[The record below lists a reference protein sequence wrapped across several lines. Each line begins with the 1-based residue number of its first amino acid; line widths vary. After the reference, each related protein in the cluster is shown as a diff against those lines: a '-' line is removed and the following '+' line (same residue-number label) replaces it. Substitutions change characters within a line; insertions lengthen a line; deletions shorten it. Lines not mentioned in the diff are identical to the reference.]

1 MSNPVLTTFPYQSPA
16 VSDPPIATTR
26 HALLP
31 PEPVIFGRSPMMQMV
46 RQNLDKVKGN
56 NVPVLIQ
63 GESGTGKEVI
73 AAFLHLRS
81 PWSDGPL
88 VKVSCPAIPST
99 LMESELFGYEKGAFT
114 GAYATKPG
122 RVEMAHRGTLF
133 LDEIGDL
140 DLALQA
146 KLLQLLQNGQFSR
159 IGSQRDKTVDVRVVC
174 ATNRELAREITRGTF
189 RQDLYY
195 RINVV
200 SVHLPPLRQRRED
213 IAGLVHHF
221 LDAYSSKLPCAIRPI
236 SSSLMKLFEAYDWP
250 GNIRQLENLVRR
262 YVILGSEE
270 SISDELLAQ
279 PASVGDAEIVIGEE
293 PVSLKKIAQQAS
305 QASERRAILKALQA
319 HQWNRKRAARSLS
332 ISYRALLYKMRQAGL
347 PARNGNG
354 NGKSEVHNQSNQPP
368 GRGNE

>member
-1 MSNPVLTTFPYQSPA
+1 MSDTLVKAIPFTSALRPA
-16 VSDPPIATTR
+16 LPIATQ
-26 HALLP
+26 ASELP
-31 PEPVIFGRSPMMQMV
+31 PEPVIFGRSALMQQV
-46 RQNLDKVKGN
+46 RADLEKVKGN

-73 AAFLHLRS
+73 AMFLHDRS

-99 LMESELFGYEKGAFT
+99 LLESELFGYEKGAFT
-114 GAYATKPG
+114 GAYAAKPG

-140 DLALQA
+140 DLMLQA

-174 ATNRELAREITRGTF
+174 ATNRALAREVSHGTF

-195 RINVV
+195 RINVL
-200 SVHLPPLRQRRED
+200 SIHLPPLRQRQED
-213 IAGLVHHF
+213 IRGLVEYF
-221 LDAYSSKLPCAIRPI
+221 LETHSTKLKCLKPPVPKP
-236 SSSLMKLFEAYDWP
+236 LMNLLEAYDWP
-250 GNIRQLENLVRR
+250 GNIRQLENLVKR

-270 SISDELLAQ
+270 SVTRELLAI
-279 PASVGDAEIVIGEE
+279 PENGYDGEVAIGDE

-305 QASERRAILKALQA
+305 MACERRVILKALQA
-319 HQWNRKRAARSLS
+319 HAWNRKRAARSLS
-332 ISYRALLYKMRQAGL
+332 ISYRAFLYKMRQAGL
-347 PARNGNG
+347 PVRSGAGHQD
-354 NGKSEVHNQSNQPP
+354 KEAATPASTAK
-368 GRGNE
+368 

>member
-1 MSNPVLTTFPYQSPA
+1 MSNLVLTSLPYEPSGL
-16 VSDPPIATTR
+16 SDPPIATR
-26 HALLP
+26 RPILP
-31 PEPVIFGRSPMMQMV
+31 PEPVIFGRSPMMQVV
-46 RQNLDKVKGN
+46 RQNLEKIKGN

-73 AAFLHLRS
+73 AAFLHYRS

-99 LMESELFGYEKGAFT
+99 LLESELFGYEKGAFT

-140 DLALQA
+140 DLGLQA

-174 ATNRELAREITRGTF
+174 ATNRELGREITRGTF

-200 SVHLPPLRQRRED
+200 LVHLPPLRQRRED
-213 IAGLVHHF
+213 IAALVNHF
-221 LDAYSSKLPCAIRPI
+221 LEAYSSKLTCEVRPI
-236 SSSLMKLFEAYDWP
+236 STSLMRLFEAYEWP

-279 PASVGDAEIVIGEE
+279 PEPGCDQEVIIGEE

-305 QASERRAILKALQA
+305 LASERRAILKALQV

-354 NGKSEVHNQSNQPP
+354 KSEQHKQSP
-368 GRGNE
+368 GRRNE

>member
-1 MSNPVLTTFPYQSPA
+1 MSDPIITSFPVPAHSDAAIATQSP
-16 VSDPPIATTR
+16 V
-26 HALLP
+26 LP
-31 PEPVIFGRSPMMQMV
+31 PEHVIFGRSAMMQLV
-46 RQNLDKVKGN
+46 RQNLEKIKGN
-56 NVPVLIQ
+56 NAPVLLQ

-73 AAFLHLRS
+73 AAFLHHRS

-99 LMESELFGYEKGAFT
+99 LLESELFGYEKGAFT
-114 GAYATKPG
+114 GAYVTKPG

-174 ATNRELAREITRGTF
+174 ATNHELAREITHGTF

-200 SVHLPPLRQRRED
+200 LLRLPPLRHRRED
-213 IAGLVHHF
+213 IPGLVNYF
-221 LDAYSSKLPCAIRPI
+221 LEAHSARFQTTARPL
-236 SSSLMKLFEAYDWP
+236 SRSLMRLFEAYDWP

-262 YVILGSEE
+262 YVILDSEE
-270 SISDELLAQ
+270 SISDELLARSD
-279 PASVGDAEIVIGEE
+279 AADDGDIVIGDH
-293 PVSLKKIAQQAS
+293 PISLKKIARQAS
-305 QASERRAILKALQA
+305 LASERKAMLKALEA

-347 PARNGNG
+347 PVRNG
-354 NGKSEVHNQSNQPP
+354 NGKSGAHK
-368 GRGNE
+368 

>member
-1 MSNPVLTTFPYQSPA
+1 MSNPVLTSVPYRSA
-16 VSDPPIATTR
+16 ALENAPIATQR
-26 HALLP
+26 PILP
-31 PEPVIFGRSPMMQMV
+31 PEPVIFGRTAMMQMV
-46 RQNLDKVKGN
+46 RQNLEKIKGN

-73 AAFLHLRS
+73 AAFLHHRS

-88 VKVSCPAIPST
+88 VKVVCPTIPST
-99 LMESELFGYEKGAFT
+99 LLESELFGYEKGAFT
-114 GAYATKPG
+114 GAYAAKPG
-122 RVEMAHRGTLF
+122 RIEMAHRGTLF

-140 DLALQA
+140 DPALQA

-159 IGSQRDKTVDVRVVC
+159 IGSQRDKVVDVRVVC

-200 SVHLPPLRQRRED
+200 AVHLPPLRQRRED

-221 LDAYSSKLPCAIRPI
+221 LDTYSSKLTCAVQPI
-236 SSSLMKLFEAYDWP
+236 SNSLMRLFESYDWP

-270 SISDELLAQ
+270 SISNELLAE
-279 PASVGDAEIVIGEE
+279 PASIDDPDIVIGEE

-305 QASERRAILKALQA
+305 LASEKRAILKALQA

-332 ISYRALLYKMRQAGL
+332 ISYRAMLYKMRQAGL
-347 PARNGNG
+347 PARNGHDKSNGREPSG
-354 NGKSEVHNQSNQPP
+354 NGQ
-368 GRGNE
+368 

>member
-1 MSNPVLTTFPYQSPA
+1 MSDPILTRFPVAASGDAAIATQSP
-16 VSDPPIATTR
+16 V
-26 HALLP
+26 LP
-31 PEPVIFGRSPMMQMV
+31 PEQVIFGRSQMMHLV
-46 RQNLDKVKGN
+46 RQNLEKIKGN
-56 NVPVLIQ
+56 NAPVLLQ

-73 AAFLHLRS
+73 AAFLHHRS

-99 LMESELFGYEKGAFT
+99 LLESELFGYEKGAFT
-114 GAYATKPG
+114 GAYVTKPG

-174 ATNRELAREITRGTF
+174 ATNRELAREIMHGAF

-200 SVHLPPLRQRRED
+200 LLRLPPLRQRRED
-213 IAGLVHHF
+213 IPALVNYF
-221 LDAYSSKLPCAIRPI
+221 LETYTTRFQATPRPP
-236 SSSLMKLFEAYDWP
+236 SGALMRLFENYDWP
-250 GNIRQLENLVRR
+250 GNIRQLENLIRR
-262 YVILGSEE
+262 YVILDSEE
-270 SISDELLAQ
+270 SISDELA
-279 PASVGDAEIVIGEE
+279 ARSEAADDDDIVIGNQ
-293 PVSLKKIAQQAS
+293 PVSLKKIARQAS
-305 QASERRAILKALQA
+305 LASERKAMLKALQVY
-319 HQWNRKRAARSLS
+319 QWNRKKAARSLS
-332 ISYRALLYKMRQAGL
+332 ISYRAFLYKMRQAGL

-354 NGKSEVHNQSNQPP
+354 NSGGHK
-368 GRGNE
+368 